1 MKRGTSTLL
10 AAALAVGSACAQ
22 SYPNPISG
30 VGQTNCRD
38 PAMTYRPETK
48 TYYMFSTGQG
58 MKIFKAPAITGPW
71 TLSGY
76 VMPNN
81 CSIVDNPGRCDLW
94 AGDIARIGGQY
105 VLYYSASQVGSANA
119 VIGVATS
126 ATMDPGSWTDH
137 GEVIRSDGS
146 LGFIAIDPNIIDA
159 NGLKLQF
166 GSHILSLFQIE
177 MTDFKTP
184 KTKLPGKH
192 IAGHN
197 GREAEGGFLYKSPD
211 SPYYFIRKTRFSRER
226 PNPSIVSLALPPAV
240 MDFMPG
246 SRWNRGRSERVGLPA
261 LSGTCC
267 LPALLSTPQVRIR
280 VSELEMF
287 FFFSDGVTLFGGG
300 RPPAGDEY
308 KVRVGRSMSPSGPFL
323 DKTGDDLTKNMPES
337 PSGSIVLAS
346 HDNIYA
352 PGGQSLF
359 RDTVSNRDVMA
370 YHWVSNSEGGAA
382 RLGTNYIDFKSGW
395 PTVITAPVVKPS

>member
-1 MKRGTSTLL
+1 MMGLVIRTLL
-10 AAALAVGSACAQ
+10 AAAFFVGSACAQ
-22 SYPNPISG
+22 YPNPIAG

-48 TYYMFSTGQG
+48 TYYMFATGQG
-58 MKIFKAPAITGPW
+58 MKIFKSPAITGPW

-94 AGDIARIGGQY
+94 AGDIAKIGGQW

-126 ATMDPGSWTDH
+126 PTMDPGSWTDH

-159 NGLKLQF
+159 GGLKLQF
-166 GSHILSLFQIE
+166 GSHILGLFQIE

-211 SPYYFIRKTRFSRER
+211 SPYYF
-226 PNPSIVSLALPPAV
+226 L
-240 MDFMPG
+240 
-246 SRWNRGRSERVGLPA
+246 
-261 LSGTCC
+261 
-267 LPALLSTPQVRIR
+267 
-280 VSELEMF
+280 
-287 FFFSDGVTLFGGG
+287 FFSDGVTLFGGG
-300 RPPAGDEY
+300 RPPAGAEY
-308 KVRVGRSMSPSGPFL
+308 KVRVGRSLSPSGPFL
-323 DKTGDDLTKNMPES
+323 DKTGDDLTTNMPES

-359 RDTVSNRDVMA
+359 RDTVSGRDVMA
-370 YHWVSNSEGGAA
+370 YHWVSNSEGGGA
-382 RLGTNYIDFKSGW
+382 RLGTNYVEFKSGW
-395 PTVITAPVVKPS
+395 PTVISAPVVKPS